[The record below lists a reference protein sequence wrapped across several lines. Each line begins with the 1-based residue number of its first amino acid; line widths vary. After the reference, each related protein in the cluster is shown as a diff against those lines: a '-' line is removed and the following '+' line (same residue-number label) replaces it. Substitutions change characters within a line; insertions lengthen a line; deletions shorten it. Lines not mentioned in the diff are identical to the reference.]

1 MTTLPEP
8 SLPEYDGNPFIATLP
23 PILSQREWRDSLR
36 KPAIFDVA
44 ERGFAPKLRKHCV
57 LRLSRHY
64 DPVARQIQ
72 LAERLDMLIRQGYIG
87 RNPSTTDYIQ
97 HLQAS
102 AERVEGGTL
111 ETVPTTAAICT
122 ASSFALLGCSGI
134 GKTVAV
140 EAILRRYPQV
150 VTHSEPFTLK
160 QIVWLKIECPHKASP
175 RQLCISFFKSVDRLI
190 GTNYF
195 KRYAGRSTGT
205 DEMLVHAAH
214 VACLHA
220 LGVLVVDEIQNLKG
234 ASDAGAELLSFL
246 VALINTISVPVVLVG
261 TLGAVPL
268 LQGNFRDARRG
279 NGVGSAIWDRFLSG
293 AEWDYFVG
301 SLWKLQ
307 WTREFTPLTP
317 EIKATLYDLT
327 QGVADI
333 AVKLLILAQLR
344 LIGIGESKSKFEER
358 LTVPLLKQVLQDDFK
373 LVAPML
379 KALRTNDLD
388 ALKKFDD
395 LAPLQRY
402 VDGVVASL
410 LGNSSPADAEVA
422 SVTAETSPGDEASVR
437 TKLERSLLA
446 AGVASDIVHVLVA
459 DLVAKNPSG
468 DPLELLMLATTRL
481 KQAPPPV
488 AKAKPKPPAVEKVVV
503 ANDLRELVASGD
515 PQSSAHVRLRK
526 AGVVQFPME
535 LEVA

>member
-1 MTTLPEP
+1 MTATAEP
-8 SLPEYDGNPFIATLP
+8 TLPEYDGNPFISTLP
-23 PILSQREWRDSLR
+23 PILSQREWRDYLR
-36 KPAIFDVA
+36 RPAIFDAA
-44 ERGFAPKLRKHCV
+44 ERGFAHKFRKHCV

-72 LAERLDMLIRQGYIG
+72 LAERLDMLIRQGYVG
-87 RNPSTTDYIQ
+87 RNPATTDYIQ

-102 AERVEGGTL
+102 AERVEGGSL
-111 ETVPTTAAICT
+111 GTVPATAAICT

-150 VTHSEPFTLK
+150 IAHSEPFTLK

-175 RQLCISFFKSVDRLI
+175 RQLCISFFKSVDRLV

-214 VACLHA
+214 VASLHA

-234 ASDAGAELLSFL
+234 ASEAGAGLLSFL
-246 VALINTISVPVVLVG
+246 VALINTISIPVVLVG

-279 NGVGSAIWDRFLSG
+279 NGVGSAIWDRFLPG

-307 WTREFTPLTP
+307 WTKEFTQLTP
-317 EIKATLYDLT
+317 EIKTALYDLT

-344 LIGIGESKSKFEER
+344 LIGIGESKSKFEEK
-358 LTVPLLKQVLQDDFK
+358 LTVSLLKQVIQEDFK

-379 KALRTNDLD
+379 KALRSNDLE

-410 LGNSSPADAEVA
+410 LGAQPVADAEVA
-422 SVTAETSPGDEASVR
+422 TVVGQTPPADESSVQ

-446 AGVASDIVHVLVA
+446 AGVATDVVNVLVA

-468 DPLELLMLATTRL
+468 DPLELLVLATSRL
-481 KQAPPPV
+481 KRAPPPV
-488 AKAKPKPPAVEKVVV
+488 SKRKPTPPAVEKVAV
-503 ANDLRELVASGD
+503 ANDLRDLVALGD
-515 PQSSAHVRLRK
+515 PQSSAHMRLFK
-526 AGVVQFPME
+526 AGVVQVPMQ